1 MRMLICAA
9 AASFALAAAPVW
21 AEHAKAP
28 FLPSDAI
35 DLAALLPTPPAP
47 DSLVTKAEIA
57 EIHRAQADATAA
69 EKAQAVADSRE
80 DIFLFANI
88 MGTNFVP
95 AKLPIATEFFASVG
109 ETEGEFVNPAKKI
122 FGRPRPPL
130 ADASVIPCEKLKASA
145 AYPSGHATFAYLQAV
160 VLARMIPEKRD
171 AIFARA
177 AEFAHNRIV
186 CGVHYASDVEAG
198 KISAFTIGAMLLR
211 DPVFQAAFMPAKAEV
226 RTAVGLA
233 GNK

>member
-1 MRMLICAA
+1 MRLPICIIVV
-9 AASFALAAAPVW
+9 SIVLAAAPVR
-21 AEHAKAP
+21 AEHVRAP
-28 FLPSDAI
+28 FLPIDAI
-35 DLAALLPTPPAP
+35 DLATLLPTPPAP
-47 DSLVTKAEIA
+47 DSAMTKAEIA
-57 EIHRAQADATAA
+57 EIHRAQANSTAD
-69 EKAQAVADSRE
+69 EKAQAAADSKE
-80 DIFLFANI
+80 DVFLFANI
-88 MGTNFVP
+88 LGSNFT
-95 AKLPIATEFFASVG
+95 AGKLPIATEFFASVG

-130 ADASVIPCEKLKASA
+130 ADASITPCEKLKASA

-160 VLARMIPEKRD
+160 VLAQMIPEKRD

-211 DPVFQAAFMPAKAEV
+211 DPAFQAKFMPARAEV
-226 RTAVGLA
+226 RVALGLP
-233 GNK
+233 GRQ